1 MLVGGGVAANRSIA
15 ANPKEKPPTFQ
26 HPSGQNLGCVL
37 CLVDFAC
44 WEEPSIMVCVAL
56 FQLASC
62 SPRSSPSSCC
72 CCNFSLSSSSSTHSS
87 ISFPLH
93 VSNFD
98 RPCSS
103 APTSLWPRLSS
114 ISSTR
119 AHRGVGG
126 GGGGGGGRG
135 RKELR
140 VSRLEF
146 TTRCLGGDQND
157 SGRAS
162 SYFGLGFRVSTDK
175 REKKAFECVGIF
187 MGGIIGALSS

>member
-1 MLVGGGVAANRSIA
+1 
-15 ANPKEKPPTFQ
+15 
-26 HPSGQNLGCVL
+26 
-37 CLVDFAC
+37 
-44 WEEPSIMVCVAL
+44 
-56 FQLASC
+56 
-62 SPRSSPSSCC
+62 
-72 CCNFSLSSSSSTHSS
+72 
-87 ISFPLH
+87 LH

-157 SGRAS
+157 SGRVS

-175 REKKAFECVGIF
+175 REKKAFECMGIF